1 MTFHSLQTND
11 TQVGRIG
18 KHLVSKLFE
27 PSIPPKGWQ
36 KRILRSAW
44 DLAGRNQLAWLT
56 IRILAL
62 FICLLFGLLEQSL
75 SPYLPVLVRIV
86 LFTSLNYG
94 TGILCMVAAVAIA
107 ARADGERAEI
117 SAAKAPAAA
126 LVLGISKW
134 TIYIILALILI
145 EAGADFA
152 RDRRIELSIP
162 DPVEIPAWAVSD
174 YFLNYAAFLFSGIL
188 LALPRG
194 GEFLYALLSLTG
206 LSLDDAWQ
214 SGRKARRMLGVW
226 IYVQIL
232 ALLLAFPVGLEF
244 LGQLL
249 GFEWLRY
256 LAIIWYPFGAS
267 LLYCY
272 YREVYMGR
280 TENSPETLKAARP
293 SHVSSETAEVPL
305 RRSFLSQCGAGNYP
319 ADLP

>member
-1 MTFHSLQTND
+1 MTFHNLQTND
-11 TQVGRIG
+11 TQLGRIG

-75 SPYLPVLVRIV
+75 SAYLPVLVRIV

-107 ARADGERAEI
+107 ARADGEQAEI

-174 YFLNYAAFLFSGIL
+174 YFLNYAAFLFSGSPWSEVTMITVGFRGFISSRESTR
-188 LALPRG
+188 LPI
-194 GEFLYALLSLTG
+194 
-206 LSLDDAWQ
+206 Q
-214 SGRKARRMLGVW
+214 
-226 IYVQIL
+226 
-232 ALLLAFPVGLEF
+232 
-244 LGQLL
+244 
-249 GFEWLRY
+249 
-256 LAIIWYPFGAS
+256 
-267 LLYCY
+267 
-272 YREVYMGR
+272 
-280 TENSPETLKAARP
+280 
-293 SHVSSETAEVPL
+293 VSV
-305 RRSFLSQCGAGNYP
+305 
-319 ADLP
+319 